1 MHVVREAVYDRAS
14 FSFGNDDDDD
24 DDDGMY
30 CIIFVIA

>member
-1 MHVVREAVYDRAS
+1 MDDRAS